1 MALDL
6 NALWNVLDKL
16 LETGEEFVED
26 QVEKLYGVIHDKLKE
41 RVELTET
48 KFDDHGLQTVEI
60 GLRDKLIKLYPLE
73 EFPLD

>member
-26 QVEKLYGVIHDKLKE
+26 QVEKLYGVIHGKLKE

-48 KFDDHGLQTVEI
+48 KFDDHGLQVVEI

>member
-48 KFDDHGLQTVEI
+48 KFDDHGLQVVEI
-60 GLRDKLIKLYPLE
+60 GLRDKLIKTYPLE